1 MKRLLLALVVLGLL
15 AGSAPAVD
23 IVIVNIDGPG
33 EGFND
38 PTPATPVGGNP
49 GTTIGDQRLNLFE
62 RAADI
67 WGALLVSNVTIRVQ
81 SSFNPLDCDAT
92 GAVLGSAG
100 PMFVERDFAGAE
112 WPNTWY
118 HIALANKRF
127 GSDLVPGGEDINAQ
141 FNSDIDNNENC
152 LAGTNWYYGFDGN
165 EGGDVELLPVL
176 LHEMG
181 HGLGFSTLVNGGTG
195 GEFNGAPDVYE
206 RFIFDL
212 TLGLHWVD
220 MTATQRVASAIN
232 TGNLVW
238 DGPSVTG
245 ATGFYLDG
253 PPTLY
258 PNAPGGLPASMPLGT
273 ASFGPALEEPGVTGD
288 VVLVNDGTGLPSE
301 GCSALINGAQIA
313 GNIALMDRGS
323 CTFVSQALT
332 AQNEGAIAVIIV
344 DNSGGSAPPSLGG
357 SDPTVTIPVVSVTT
371 ADGALLKAELGNG
384 LNVTL
389 TLDPSQL
396 AGTDAQGRLKLY
408 APNPRQPG
416 SSTSHWDV
424 SANPSLLMEPAITTV
439 LSGDVDM
446 TVHHFDDIGW
456 YDPRVSAVDET
467 PTVRTALM
475 ANYPNPFNP
484 STRIAFRLTQA
495 GPVKL
500 EIFDAR
506 GRLVRT
512 LVDESLAA
520 AEHTV
525 VWHGRDERG
534 RQVASGIYLYRL
546 STDGFQLSRRMVLM
560 K

>member
-1 MKRLLLALVVLGLL
+1 M
-15 AGSAPAVD
+15 
-23 IVIVNIDGPG
+23 
-33 EGFND
+33 
-38 PTPATPVGGNP
+38 GGNP
-49 GTTIGDQRLNLFE
+49 GTTIGDQRLNLFG

-67 WGALLVSNVTIRVQ
+67 WGALLVSDVTIRVQ

-100 PMFVERDFAGAE
+100 PMFVERDFTGAE

-258 PNAPGGLPASMPLGT
+258 PNAPAGLPASMPLGT

-301 GCSALINGAQIA
+301 GCSTLINGAQIA
-313 GNIALMDRGS
+313 GNIALVDRGS
-323 CTFVSQALT
+323 CTFVSKALN

-357 SDPTVTIPVVSVTT
+357 TDPTVTIPVVSVTT

-396 AGTDAQGRLKLY
+396 AGADDQGRLKLY
-408 APNPRQPG
+408 APDPRQPG

-424 SANPSLLMEPAITTV
+424 SANPSLLMEPAITTA

-467 PTVRTALM
+467 PSVRTALM

-484 STRIAFRLTQA
+484 STRIAFRLAQA

-520 AEHTV
+520 DEHTV
-525 VWHGRDERG
+525 TWQGRDERG

-546 STDGFQLSRRMVLM
+546 STDDFQLSRRMVLM